1 MHREAVYRC
10 GSCRTRY
17 NHLVD
22 EAEEGLTKMYVVAR
36 ANGAQ
41 KRAARAEYA
50 QMTAM
55 IRQVVQNELTGNQE

>member
-1 MHREAVYRC
+1 VHREAVYRC

-17 NHLVD
+17 HHLVD
-22 EAEEGLTKMYVVAR
+22 EAEAGLTKMYVVAR
-36 ANGAQ
+36 ANSEQ

>member
-10 GSCRTRY
+10 ASCRTKY

-22 EAEEGLTKMYVVAR
+22 EAEEGETKMYVVAR
-36 ANGAQ
+36 ANTAQ